1 MVHFPTTHNQCQMCN
16 PNHDRRS
23 NKPFL
28 KIQGNVEPYVCLHNA
43 FPNVSSFYRW
53 LGEAPAQR
61 AKEEEQ
67 AEASVSG
74 PEPAQ
79 WPFGLCTQQ
88 SVRTEPT
95 DFPLKRKKKKIQGK
109 AASHR
114 CCNYI
119 LTDLDCPD
127 PQPPNLPRLPSRT
140 LLHHHYKK

>member
-1 MVHFPTTHNQCQMCN
+1 MVHFPTTHNHCQMCN

-28 KIQGNVEPYVCLHNA
+28 KIQGNVEPYVCLHSA

-95 DFPLKRKKKKIQGK
+95 DFPLKRKRRKYKAKLLATAAATIFWLTWTVPTPSHQTSPGCPPGRCYTITIKK
-109 AASHR
+109 
-114 CCNYI
+114 
-119 LTDLDCPD
+119 
-127 PQPPNLPRLPSRT
+127 
-140 LLHHHYKK
+140 